1 MSAGLPTRPSASALR
16 HDRLTRIVA
25 RMTERTIVAGFEI
38 AAWDE
43 RSSSLDG
50 HGAALVR
57 KRFRGALEG
66 TSIAELTSLRTDGGA
81 GYVASERVEG
91 TLEGRTGSFVIQHG
105 EVSDG
110 STPARAFGHVVPGSG
125 TGELEG
131 LRGEAAFV
139 HDDAGARL
147 TLTYRA

>member
-1 MSAGLPTRPSASALR
+1 MSAGLPTRPSASTLR
-16 HDRLTRIVA
+16 HERLERIVA
-25 RMTERTIVAGFEI
+25 RMTERTITAGVEI

-43 RSSSLDG
+43 RPSSLGG

-66 TSIAELTSLRTDGGA
+66 SSVAELISLQTDGGA

-91 TLEGRTGSFVIQHG
+91 TLEGRTGSFVVQHG
-105 EVSDG
+105 GVDDG
-110 STPARAFGHVVPGSG
+110 SSPARAFGHVVPGSG

-131 LRGEAAFV
+131 LHGEAAFA
-139 HDDAGARL
+139 HDDAGGRL
-147 TLTYRA
+147 TLTYRV